1 MLTPSRRAPETPQ
14 ENLETTPMNA
24 SAPHRPA
31 ALRRLFAA
39 AGACLLLNGAAGAAE
54 PVKIGYLIPLSGSAT
69 ASIGKDMSR
78 ATHLAVKHINAAG
91 GIQSLGGAQLELV
104 EVDTRGDA
112 KVAMTEVERLI
123 TREKTPVLLGA
134 FQSGVTF
141 PATAV
146 AEKNRVPWVV
156 DLAAKADITERGFK
170 YVFRPTQIP
179 ASGNAESMADFIQ
192 YAGKTTGKPAKT
204 VAMVYE
210 NTDWGQDMANTLRA
224 KFKAAGIDLVLDEG
238 YPPNSPDL
246 RPLVLKIKGK
256 KPDVVTVTSYGADAV
271 QLHKLLAQLRVGA
284 TFIGSAAGQIDSTF
298 IPLVGKDIASQVY
311 TTNGWA
317 GYESSIT
324 TPFARKFWDDFVA
337 AYKVDPNEL
346 SVSAYAA
353 VWVIKDAL
361 ERAGRADPEAIRD
374 ALAQTRLQGT
384 DLNKLVGYDIVIDA
398 KGQNPEKRYVMQQI
412 TADGQYRT
420 VWPEN
425 LASKSYKMTWPAAP
439 AKP

>member
-1 MLTPSRRAPETPQ
+1 MINRKNFILQT
-14 ENLETTPMNA
+14 
-24 SAPHRPA
+24 
-31 ALRRLFAA
+31 ALAGALGALGLGSAA
-39 AGACLLLNGAAGAAE
+39 AAD
-54 PVKIGYLIPLSGSAT
+54 PVRIGYLIPLSGSAA

-78 ATHLAVKHINAAG
+78 ATHLAIKHINEAG
-91 GIQSLGGAQLELV
+91 GIKSMGGAKLELV
-104 EVDTRGDA
+104 EVDTRGDP
-112 KVAMTEVERLI
+112 KVAITETERLI

-146 AEKNRVPWVV
+146 AEKYSVPWVV

-170 YVFRPTQIP
+170 YVFRPTQVP
-179 ASGNAESMADFIQ
+179 ASGNAESMADFVIHQ
-192 YAGKTTGKPAKT
+192 NKTSGKPAKT

-224 KFKAAGIDLVLDEG
+224 KFKAAGMEIVLDEG

-246 RPLVLKIKGK
+246 RPLVLKVKGR
-256 KPDVVTVTSYGADAV
+256 KPDVVTVTSYAADAV
-271 QLHKLLAQLRVGA
+271 QLHKLLAQMQVNAMGY
-284 TFIGSAAGQIDSTF
+284 IGSAAGQIDSQF
-298 IPLVGKDIASQVY
+298 IPLVGKNVAANVF

-324 TPFARKFWDDFVA
+324 TPFAKKFWDEFVGA
-337 AYKVDPNEL
+337 HKVEPNEL

-353 VWVIKDAL
+353 AWVIKDAL
-361 ERAGRADPEAIRD
+361 ERAGKAEPQAIRD
-374 ALAQTRLQGT
+374 ALAKTKIAGT
-384 DLNKLVGYDIVIDA
+384 DLNKLIGYDIVIDA
-398 KGQNPEKRYVMQQI
+398 KGQNPLKRYVMQQI
-412 TADGQYRT
+412 TPEGEYRT

-425 LASKSYKMTWPAAP
+425 LASKSYKVVWPANS